1 MKISNKRGL
10 QQIAFNHSSDIEFKN
25 VMNLYKKCTA
35 QPSSFLVIDATFASD
50 NLSRFRISLLER
62 ILKLMIRLE
71 MENYNTILTDKQQNI
86 SIITSKY
93 DKYEYLTG
101 EEILT
106 SYQNRI
112 IEQAKF
118 TYDNQRK
125 ALEEYGKQLIN
136 YCDAK
141 ESLTHLKQ
149 KEIFEELA
157 NKRMEEIRYLSKQI
171 DFDNLTYHYKGK
183 NAPKML

>member
-1 MKISNKRGL
+1 
-10 QQIAFNHSSDIEFKN
+10 
-25 VMNLYKKCTA
+25 
-35 QPSSFLVIDATFASD
+35 
-50 NLSRFRISLLER
+50 
-62 ILKLMIRLE
+62 

-86 SIITSKY
+86 SIITDKY

-106 SYQNRI
+106 SYQSRM

-118 TYDNQRK
+118 TYYILGRAFEKQIKTIKHQGEKQRK
-125 ALEEYGKQLIN
+125 ALEEYRKQLIK

-149 KEIFEELA
+149 K
-157 NKRMEEIRYLSKQI
+157 
-171 DFDNLTYHYKGK
+171 
-183 NAPKML
+183 